1 MQEPLYKPPSSKTVA
16 AGFFRKMAG
25 GLEPVPSVPVREAL
39 TSGIGGLLAI
49 ALVSWLSVASGVP
62 WMMAPLGGSCVL
74 AFAAHNSPF
83 AQPRSIVGGHLIA
96 TAIGI
101 LAAKGLGPTWWAM
114 ALCVGL
120 SISAMMLTRT
130 VHPPA
135 GANPIIVLSA
145 DTDWMFL
152 VQPVLLGS
160 IAMVVAALLF
170 NNLVR
175 ERQYPRYW

>member
-1 MQEPLYKPPSSKTVA
+1 MQQPDHQPPPPKTA
-16 AGFFRKMAG
+16 ASAYFRKMAG
-25 GLEPVPSVPVREAL
+25 GLEPIPSVPVREAFI
-39 TSGIGGLLAI
+39 SGMGGLLAI

-74 AFAAHNSPF
+74 AFAAYTSPF

-96 TAIGI
+96 SAIGL

-114 ALCVGL
+114 ALSVGL
-120 SISAMMLTRT
+120 SISVMLLTRT

-145 DTDWMFL
+145 DTDWLFL

-175 ERQYPRYW
+175 ERRYPSYW

>member
-1 MQEPLYKPPSSKTVA
+1 MQERRREPAPPKIVA
-16 AGFFRKMAG
+16 TGFFSKMAG
-25 GLEPVPSVPVREAL
+25 GLEPVPSVPFREAFI
-39 TSGIGGLLAI
+39 SGMGGLLAI

-96 TAIGI
+96 SAIGMA
-101 LAAKGLGPTWWAM
+101 AAKGFGGAWWAM
-114 ALCVGL
+114 ALSVGL
-120 SISAMMLTRT
+120 SISVMLLTRT

-135 GANPIIVLSA
+135 GANPIIILSA
-145 DTDWMFL
+145 DTDWLFL
-152 VQPVLLGS
+152 LQPVLLGS

-170 NNLVR
+170 NNLLR
-175 ERQYPRYW
+175 ERRYPRYW